1 MRTLGAGA
9 GAEDR
14 GRVPTVVGASA
25 ALAAVALGA
34 ALILLPLALPVIVTL
49 AGVGLVVVGLATV
62 VGADGTGRH
71 PTSARIAVG
80 VALTAAGI
88 VVLVWRTASI
98 RTLLWVMVA
107 ALVVHGIHTLVAAL
121 RPGTDGRVAG
131 VFSGAAA
138 IVLGLLCVAW
148 PVLAIELVRYAVGAW
163 LVFVGIRGL
172 VGLVWRGGHGSPP
185 TAPGSG
191 SGPAPGRRRGRT
203 VVAGVAFVVAAGL
216 AVGSAFLLHGDG
228 RPAPNAF
235 YTPVEPLPGE
245 PGVLLRAETLGA
257 GVPDGADGWRILYTT
272 TDPDGT
278 VVAASGT
285 VVAPSGRGTDALPML
300 SIAHGTT
307 GIVPRC
313 APSLSPTPF
322 VDGAAAALE
331 QMVTVHG
338 WAGVTSDYVG
348 LGTSGPHQYLVGQ
361 AEARNVLD
369 ASRAAAQIDGLE
381 LSADTVV
388 WGHSQGGH
396 GALWSGQIAGD
407 YAPEL
412 TIRGVVG
419 MAPATDLFALAEATK
434 DEVAGK
440 TVSAYIA
447 SSWNE
452 VYPQLDL
459 AGHLNPGTAHGVG
472 EIADLC
478 FNEQDVIA
486 ALLRGS
492 QIPEQVFPDAV
503 LDGDLGA
510 TLRENSPTG
519 PWPAPVL
526 VAQGL
531 ADPLVKPSMQ
541 QSWVDGRCAAGEPID
556 YRTYPGLDHMGL
568 VAADSP
574 LTPQLVEWTLARWS
588 GQAPTPTC

>member
-1 MRTLGAGA
+1 MRDEDSSRSGAA
-9 GAEDR
+9 
-14 GRVPTVVGASA
+14 TVASA
-25 ALAAVALGA
+25 VMAVAAIALGA
-34 ALILLPLALPVIVTL
+34 VVVVVPLELPVLVAL
-49 AGVGLVVVGLATV
+49 AGAGLVVVGAATLLGVDATV
-62 VGADGTGRH
+62 RH
-71 PTSARIAVG
+71 PLRAR
-80 VALTAAGI
+80 VAAGLLTAAAG
-88 VVLVWRTASI
+88 VLVLVWRTASI

-107 ALVVHGIHTLVAAL
+107 ALVIHGVHTLVAAA
-121 RPGTDGRVAG
+121 RSDADGRVAG
-131 VFSGAAA
+131 LFSGAAA
-138 IVLGLLCVAW
+138 LILGLLCLAW

-163 LVFVGIRGL
+163 LVFVGLRAL
-172 VGLVWRGGHGSPP
+172 LGLVWRGRAGVRASRRGASPGPEGRGRSRGS
-185 TAPGSG
+185 
-191 SGPAPGRRRGRT
+191 RGRT
-203 VVAGVAFVVAAGL
+203 LAAGAAFVVAGLL
-216 AVGSAFLLHGDG
+216 AVGSAVLLRGDG
-228 RPAPNAF
+228 RPAPDAF
-235 YTPVEPLPGE
+235 YIPVEPLPGE
-245 PGVLLRAETLGA
+245 PGVLLRAEPLTA
-257 GVPDGADGWRILYTT
+257 GVPDGADGWRILYTS

-285 VVAPSGRGTDALPML
+285 VVAPADRGDAEVPLL

-322 VDGAAAALE
+322 SDGAATALE
-331 QMVTVHG
+331 EMVTEHG

-348 LGTSGPHQYLVGQ
+348 LGTAGPHQYLVGQ

-369 ASRAAAQIDGLE
+369 ASRAARQLDGVQ
-381 LSADTVV
+381 LSSDTVV

-396 GALWSGQIAGD
+396 GALWAGQIAGE

-412 TIRGVVG
+412 TIRGVAG

-434 DEVAGK
+434 AEVAGK

-452 VYPQLDL
+452 VYPGLDL
-459 AGHLNPGTAHGVG
+459 AGHLNPGTAHGV
-472 EIADLC
+472 EKIADLC
-478 FNEQDVIA
+478 FNDEDVIA

-492 QIPEQVFPDAV
+492 QIPEQVFPDSL
-503 LDGDLGA
+503 LDGDLGE

-531 ADPLVKPSMQ
+531 ADPLVKPAMQ
-541 QSWVDGRCAAGEPID
+541 LAWVDGRCAAGDPID
-556 YRTYPGLDHMGL
+556 YRTYPGLTHMGL